1 MRVSELVVA
10 GGGCCCG
17 GLPGTGVV
25 AIIAT
30 ESHVDSDV
38 LLVSGVVGED
48 GGAACAAHSTGLF
61 SMVVVVGD
69 SSGWGSGLV
78 SKYFCIVAKV
88 SAKYFR
94 AHAPLCLL
102 VRAFAFFFLRL
113 LLGWAHLIGFLHT
126 SLALEGVEAPV
137 GVVGDVVAAAAVAL
151 VAVVLVDVVIAR
163 GTLA

>member
-1 MRVSELVVA
+1 MRLVRVPALVVA

-61 SMVVVVGD
+61 SIVVVVD
-69 SSGWGSGLV
+69 AET
-78 SKYFCIVAKV
+78 KKTEKHNKTTRKRCK
-88 SAKYFR
+88 K
-94 AHAPLCLL
+94 
-102 VRAFAFFFLRL
+102 
-113 LLGWAHLIGFLHT
+113 T
-126 SLALEGVEAPV
+126 K
-137 GVVGDVVAAAAVAL
+137 
-151 VAVVLVDVVIAR
+151 
-163 GTLA
+163 